1 MIISIRGAIM
11 FNKSEI
17 GENLK
22 KYREALGLNTYNFA
36 IAIDLDYTYLSK
48 IERGVELPTSKT
60 MVRIL
65 NILNMSFKEFL
76 GGEVTAKKLYIE
88 MIRRQLLNLTTDDL
102 VYLSDVVKYLNT
114 LNDEVK

>member
-1 MIISIRGAIM
+1 MRGAVM
-11 FNKSEI
+11 FNKAEI

-36 IAIDLDYTYLSK
+36 VAIDLDYTYLSK
-48 IERGVELPTSKT
+48 IERGVEIPTSKT

-65 NILNMSFKEFL
+65 NTLNMSFKEFL

-88 MIRRQLLNLTTDDL
+88 MIHKQLLDLTAADL
-102 VYLSDVVKYLNT
+102 LYLSDVVKSLNI
-114 LNDEVK
+114 LNSEVE